1 MKNHW
6 LGGILLG
13 VSLAL
18 LLAGGIALAQGT
30 LSVDNDC
37 VECVP
42 RRYWNTPWENIP
54 YHPYGLTI
62 KGAGWSHDV
71 PLYHE
76 LRWPNGTNWPV
87 DVETNANGRFT
98 WIPGGLAFWCQCP
111 PEAMEESAYGPS
123 VSSLEDVECPEMLG
137 RMEFYFHDP
146 RTQQEASIYVL
157 LAESCGE
164 EFVPEPGTIALLA
177 SGLAGLAGYAG
188 LRLRSRGRQ

>member
-6 LGGILLG
+6 LRGILLG

-30 LSVDNDC
+30 LTVDNDC

-42 RRYWNTPWENIP
+42 RRYWNTPEGQIP
-54 YHPYGLTI
+54 YDPYGLTI

-71 PLYHE
+71 TLYHE
-76 LRWPNGTNWPV
+76 LRWPNGAYWTTYVP
-87 DVETNANGRFT
+87 TNANGGFT
-98 WIPGGLAFWCQCP
+98 WIRGGLAFWCQCP
-111 PEAMEESAYGPS
+111 LDAMQESAYGPG
-123 VSSLEDVECPEMLG
+123 VSSLDEVDCPEMLG
-137 RMEFYFHDP
+137 QMEFFFHDP
-146 RTQQEASIYVL
+146 RTQQDASIYVL

-188 LRLRSRGRQ
+188 LRLRSRTR